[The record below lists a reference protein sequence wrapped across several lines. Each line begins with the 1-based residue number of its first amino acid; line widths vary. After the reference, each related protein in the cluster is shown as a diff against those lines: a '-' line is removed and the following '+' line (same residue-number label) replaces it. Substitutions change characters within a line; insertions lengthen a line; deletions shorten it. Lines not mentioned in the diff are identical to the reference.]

1 MKKIILRDE
10 YYWCPKGEYI
20 EVSDEV
26 AAVFEESFKAE
37 EKHRIK
43 AIRHRAIYSLDAGDG
58 IEKEILFVAMTP
70 EELYERKLTMQE
82 LYAALRMLPEIQFK
96 RVVAYY
102 FQDMK
107 MEEIAD
113 IECVSTNAVSK
124 TIDKGLKNLEKIL
137 KRGLKNC

>member
-1 MKKIILRDE
+1 MKRIHLKDE
-10 YYWCPKGEYI
+10 YDWYPAGEYI

-26 AAVFEESFKAE
+26 AAVFEESNKAE

-43 AIRHRAIYSLDAGDG
+43 AIRYRAIYSLDAGDG
-58 IEKEILFVAMTP
+58 IEKEVLFVVMTP

-82 LYAALRMLPEIQFK
+82 LYKALHMLPEIQFK
-96 RVVAYY
+96 RIVAYF

-107 MEEIAD
+107 MAEIAD
-113 IECVSTNAVSK
+113 IEGVSTNAVSK

-137 KRGLKNC
+137 KGGLKNR